1 MKTTQSRGRRKLF
14 FGLALLVLL
23 YIFIEAASFVAFR
36 TKYKTSL
43 PLRNPETGQLH
54 QDIGIVPTLADAA
67 GSKKQAGSN
76 SQNSNAARQRS
87 SRNGEVLHPFL
98 GFVRDPDAAKRI
110 SEYGFML
117 QDGDT
122 SLPQRTK
129 ETLIVGI
136 FGGSVAAGF
145 SGRGRAPFVEALQS
159 FPEFADKE
167 IVVVSYAMGGY
178 KQPQQLMAL
187 NYLMLLGGELDVA
200 INLDGYNEIAL
211 HHGPNAEQGVFPMYP
226 TAWNWRVRNL
236 EDEHL
241 RGLAGGI
248 LYLRSWQNSLRS
260 TLMNGV
266 WRHSPT
272 VNFVWK
278 NVDDQ
283 LTRSINK
290 KHEVINAYKPEAQ
303 TYAATGPRVEFA
315 EDAVLDHLVEVWSR
329 SSLQMAHL
337 SKANGIR
344 YFHFL
349 QPNQYVEGSKP
360 MGSEERAIAIKETV
374 RSEVARKGYDRL
386 IAEGQRLKAQG
397 VPFFDLTTI
406 FENVQDPTYA
416 DSCCHLNQRGK
427 TIEGEAIARTLAE
440 QWENPQ

>member
-1 MKTTQSRGRRKLF
+1 MKTTQSRESRKLF
-14 FGLALLVLL
+14 FGLAMLILL
-23 YIFIEAASFVAFR
+23 YIFIETASFVAFR
-36 TKYKTSL
+36 IKYKTSL

-54 QDIGIVPTLADAA
+54 QDIGIVPTLSDSAKNKEPA
-67 GSKKQAGSN
+67 GKNSKD
-76 SQNSNAARQRS
+76 SNAKRGRS
-87 SRNGEVLHPFL
+87 LRNGEVLHPFL
-98 GFVRDPDAAKRI
+98 GFVRDPDAAGRV

-129 ETLIVGI
+129 DKLIVGI

-145 SGRGRAPFVEALQS
+145 SGRGRAPFVEALRS
-159 FPEFADKE
+159 FPEFSDKE

-211 HHGPNAEQGVFPMYP
+211 YHGPNADQGVFPMYP

-248 LYLRSWQNSLRS
+248 LYLRSWQNGLRS
-260 TLMNGV
+260 ALMNGA

-290 KHEVINAYKPEAQ
+290 NQKTINAYEPDAQ

-315 EDAVLDHLVEVWSR
+315 EDAILDHLVDVWSR
-329 SSLQMAHL
+329 SSLQMAQL
-337 SKANGIR
+337 SEANGIR

-349 QPNQYVEGSKP
+349 QPNQYVEDSKP
-360 MGSEERAIAIKETV
+360 MGSEELSIAIKETV
-374 RSEVARKGYDRL
+374 RSEVAKRGYGQL
-386 IAEGQRLKAQG
+386 ISEGQKLKAQG

-406 FENVQDPTYA
+406 FENIEEPTYA

-427 TIEGEAIARTLAE
+427 TIEAEAIARTLSE
-440 QWENPQ
+440 QWGKPQ